1 MTRPSPPSNL
11 SVSQNGLN
19 SVLVSWEPS
28 YGADYYTIYYMYQN
42 DFDRSSRRSQRA
54 NADDTT
60 ITLLLS
66 IGYSY
71 SISITA
77 NTAVISSTEA
87 GPVIIIIDSLTIRM
101 YRSAA
106 DFDLYNGQV
115 VKLTCRVTLHGEL
128 TETPTFSWQGPGL
141 LPTPVVSFSRPLV
154 VSGSIVYAGPYVG
167 TSDLIFDSINSSNEG
182 RYTCTAGLDNF
193 PFTVEDYEDIYI
205 NTELRLSLNLQIEVH
220 NTQPLQFTLTCV
232 STGGPAAYVSWMR
245 GSEDI
250 EGGMTILEDYRLYKH
265 TLNGTEEGIY
275 TCTVSNDTPDT
286 ATATLNVTISRPTV
300 TISVD
305 PPDDLDV
312 GSSVVFTCMATLD
325 HNVDSLA
332 SVTFSWKGPRLNSGG
347 HYSVVESGFGL
358 NYNSS
363 LTISDVANEDEG
375 EYACIVRVSGS
386 RSFLPAT
393 VTESTSINVLGK
405 TCTHNFALLL
415 CILYS

>member
-205 NTELRLSLNLQIEVH
+205 NTELQLSVNLHIEFH

-286 ATATLNVTISRPTV
+286 ATATLNVTRPSPPSNLSV
-300 TISVD
+300 FQNGEHSVLVSWGPSNGAEFYTIYYQQEGRSQKSIRA
-305 PPDDLDV
+305 
-312 GSSVVFTCMATLD
+312 G
-325 HNVDSLA
+325 
-332 SVTFSWKGPRLNSGG
+332 
-347 HYSVVESGFGL
+347 
-358 NYNSS
+358 
-363 LTISDVANEDEG
+363 AND
-375 EYACIVRVSGS
+375 
-386 RSFLPAT
+386 
-393 VTESTSINVLGK
+393 TSISITLFSHVLGRPF
-405 TCTHNFALLL
+405 TYSIVAHTALRSTKVGPVNLTLGL
-415 CILYS
+415 CLCMIY